1 MQEAARV
8 AIDLGAE
15 SCRVSLL
22 RWIDNEPTVEVIH
35 RIPNGP
41 VRHGDSLCWPL
52 TRILVGLE
60 EGLRKAAAAAP
71 EGIASIGVDGWSVDY
86 VRLAP
91 GGKMLR
97 EPFCYRDERTTAT
110 KEAADRIIAPF
121 DLYQRTGTYPLK
133 INTVYQLL
141 ADSAADPEEKNQ
153 RPEGKNQRIGARAPW
168 VMLPEFVLYWLSGR
182 RVAEYTNAT
191 HTGLVNLETGNWD
204 AELFELLGLPL
215 DAAPPLVPSGAVLGP
230 INMRFGG
237 ELAQLDAFRAT
248 QIIAPATHDT
258 ASAIAGIPTDLS
270 SAAYISSG
278 TWSLVGT
285 IARDPVTTKHAF
297 DAGYT
302 NIGAAAGGL
311 LFHSLINSM
320 WVLKQCMDAWTADG
334 RPWSIED
341 LIQRAAERSSAAT
354 GVLDMDAE
362 TLMLD
367 SGMPQRI
374 NNELTRLGFD
384 AIPDVAGNE
393 PLFART
399 IFESLALRYASATA
413 NLEKMLGRKLERIHM
428 IGGATRNKLLV
439 ELTEQRTGLP
449 VEIGETES
457 STVGNLAVQMA
468 ASEAAGDRVT
478 PAAVRKWATLLCR
491 NQLY

>member
-22 RWIDNEPTVEVIH
+22 RWTSGRPSIEIIH

-41 VRHGDSLCWPL
+41 VRHGESLCWPL
-52 TRILVGLE
+52 SKILAGLE
-60 EGLRKAAAAAP
+60 EGLRKAGDAAP
-71 EGIASIGVDGWSVDY
+71 EGIRSIGVDGWSVDY
-86 VRLAP
+86 VRLGPDGA
-91 GGKMLR
+91 MLH
-97 EPFCYRDERTTAT
+97 EPFCYRDERTTAA
-110 KEAADRIIAPF
+110 KEAADRIIASF

-141 ADSAADPEEKNQ
+141 ADPAIGIDSRAA
-153 RPEGKNQRIGARAPW
+153 W
-168 VMLPEFVLYWLSGR
+168 VMFPEFILYWLSGR
-182 RVAEYTNAT
+182 RVAEYTNAS
-191 HTGLVNLETGNWD
+191 HTGLVNLKTGGWD

-215 DAAPPLVPSGAVLGP
+215 EAAPPLVATGTVLGP
-230 INMRFGG
+230 ITGP
-237 ELAQLDAFRAT
+237 LAQLDAFRAT
-248 QIIAPATHDT
+248 EIIAPATHDT

-285 IARDPVTTKHAF
+285 ITRNPVTTRHAF

-320 WVLKQCMDAWTADG
+320 WVLKQCMDAWAAEG
-334 RPWSIED
+334 RAWSIEN
-341 LIQRAAERSSAAT
+341 LVQEAAARSAAG
-354 GVLDMDAE
+354 GVLDLDAE

-367 SGMPQRI
+367 SEMPKRI
-374 NNELTRLGFD
+374 NDELTRLGFD

-439 ELTEQRTGLP
+439 ALTEQRTGLP
-449 VEIGETES
+449 VEIGQTES
-457 STVGNLAVQMA
+457 STVGNLAVQLA
-468 ASEAAGDRVT
+468 ASEAGGAHVT
-478 PAAVRKWATLLCR
+478 PAAVREWAAHLCR
-491 NQLY
+491 DKAC

>member
-22 RWIDNEPTVEVIH
+22 RWTSGHSGSLRTGPGPRGDDPSIEVIH

-41 VRHGDSLCWPL
+41 VRRGDSLCWPL
-52 TRILVGLE
+52 TRILAGLE
-60 EGLRKAAAAAP
+60 EGLREAAAVAP
-71 EGIASIGVDGWSVDY
+71 EGIASIGVDSWSVDY

-91 GGKMLR
+91 DGTMLR
-97 EPFCYRDERTTAT
+97 EPFCYRDERTTVT
-110 KEAADRIIAPF
+110 KESANRIISSF
-121 DLYQRTGTYPLK
+121 DLYRRTGTCPLK

-141 ADSAADPEEKNQ
+141 ADSAAGIDN
-153 RPEGKNQRIGARAPW
+153 RAPW
-168 VMLPEFVLYWLSGR
+168 VMLPEFVLYWLSGH

-191 HTGLVNLETGNWD
+191 HTGLVNLETGDWD
-204 AELFELLGLPL
+204 AELFEFLGLAL
-215 DAAPPLVPSGAVLGP
+215 EAAPQIVPTGTVLGP
-230 INMRFGG
+230 LIGK
-237 ELAQLDAFRAT
+237 LAQLDAFRAT

-285 IARDPVTTKHAF
+285 IIQNPVTTRHAF

-320 WVLKQCMDAWTADG
+320 WVLKQCMDAWASQG
-334 RPWSIED
+334 RRWPIEN
-341 LIQRAAERSSAAT
+341 LIQEAAACNT
-354 GVLDMDAE
+354 GGVLDLDAE

-367 SGMPQRI
+367 SEMPRRI
-374 NNELTRLGFD
+374 NSELTRLGFD
-384 AIPDVAGNE
+384 EIPDVAGNE

-399 IFESLALRYASATA
+399 IFESLARRYASATA
-413 NLEKMLGRKLERIHM
+413 NLENMLGRKLDRIHM

-457 STVGNLAVQMA
+457 ATIGNLAAQLA
-468 ASEAAGDRVT
+468 ASDAVGGSRVT
-478 PAAVRKWATLLCR
+478 PAAVRDWAARLC
-491 NQLY
+491 NQ